1 MPNVSMTPQR
11 PPFVIIVLAVL
22 AVATALSAC
31 GDGDDGS
38 SFRPGQLTD
47 PRTVPTATPWAE
59 PPEIIILDPDALTP
73 ISGGSPST
81 PEGRSENGGDEPAGG
96 EPGVCGET
104 YTVVAGDTMLG
115 IAEKCGVDP
124 QDLIAANPDVDP
136 ASLSIGQVLRMPRS
150 SGGEDEGGE

>member
-1 MPNVSMTPQR
+1 MTLRR
-11 PPFVIIVLAVL
+11 PPFAFTVLAVL
-22 AVATALSAC
+22 AAAAALSAC
-31 GDGDDGS
+31 GDGDGGS

-81 PEGRSENGGDEPAGG
+81 PDGEGEDGGEAPVGG
-96 EPGVCGET
+96 EPGVCGDT
-104 YTVVAGDTMLG
+104 YTVVAGDTMFG

-124 QDLIAANPDVDP
+124 QDLIAANPNVDP
-136 ASLSIGQVLRMPRS
+136 ASLSIGQVLRMPGTS
-150 SGGEDEGGE
+150 GGEGGEDEEGG